1 MFFNNKKRIEQLEAK
16 VSTME
21 EKLRIYQEL
30 FNSMQRFN
38 ETTEEKLNEIDEHM
52 EGYRK
57 YEEHKRI
64 MKDSDEPWADFLVE
78 KTPEDG
84 RLKISYDW
92 NKAMIDELRRQGF
105 RANTE
110 SEMVGML
117 FSSLVSEHADAGT
130 FTEAEMEEI
139 KNA

>member
-1 MFFNNKKRIEQLEAK
+1 MFGNKKKIEKLEAK
-16 VSTME
+16 ISELEVELEYKT
-21 EKLRIYQEL
+21 QEL
-30 FNSMQRFN
+30 ESNFGEIQDVLENINSQ
-38 ETTEEKLNEIDEHM
+38 M

-64 MKDSDEPWADFLVE
+64 MKDSEEPWADFLVE
-78 KTPEDG
+78 KTAEDG

-139 KNA
+139 RNA